1 MVESRAELG
10 HMTMLMDFMQG
21 DEEDRGVWKSL
32 PGSWKKEVPF
42 TKTESSKRR
51 TDSAVDGGERV
62 MIFPRAS
69 VWCEESAEFPFMVAE
84 HV

>member
-42 TKTESSKRR
+42 TKTES
-51 TDSAVDGGERV
+51 
-62 MIFPRAS
+62 
-69 VWCEESAEFPFMVAE
+69 
-84 HV
+84 